1 MLNLFFKNNRDTIL
15 AGIVVLS
22 AALIIGAATL
32 IFLPYGI
39 DWSMYFRP
47 AARAMLSG
55 ESPFSVFGFYNPPWA
70 LLPLL
75 PLALLP
81 ESLGRALLF
90 LISFG
95 SLILIIRR
103 LGARGPLGM
112 TAFLV
117 SLPVAVGLF
126 NGNIDWLVM
135 LGFLFPPSIG
145 MIFMCLK
152 PQVGAAVIFFWC
164 VEAFRRGGIREVL
177 RISAPLCI
185 LFAVSLLV
193 YGWWPAE
200 FSTALDQR
208 HGAFNYL
215 TWPLSIPF
223 GLAFLALSIK
233 RRDIRWAMPASPCL
247 MPHAMF
253 HSWVVALAALARN
266 PRAMAVASAA
276 SWLVPVVLSILQ
288 MQK

>member
-1 MLNLFFKNNRDTIL
+1 MRSFFYSHRKSIA
-15 AGIVVLS
+15 AGIVILS
-22 AALIIGAATL
+22 AALIIGAAIL

-55 ESPFSVFGFYNPPWA
+55 ESPYAVQGFYNPPWA
-70 LLPLL
+70 LVPLL

-95 SLILIIRR
+95 SMFFIIRR
-103 LGARGPLGM
+103 LGAQGLVGV

-117 SLPVAVGLF
+117 SLPVAFGLF

-135 LGFLFPPSIG
+135 LGFLLPPRVG
-145 MIFMCLK
+145 MLFVCLK
-152 PQVGAAVIFFWC
+152 PQVGAAVIFFWWM
-164 VEAFRRGGIREVL
+164 EAFRRGGIREVL

-185 LFAVSLLV
+185 LSAASLLV
-193 YGWWPAE
+193 YGWWPAA
-200 FSTALDQR
+200 FGAALGER

-215 TWPLSIPF
+215 TWPTSIPF
-223 GLAFLALSIK
+223 GLAFLAVSIR

-266 PRAMAVASAA
+266 PRAMAVASAV
-276 SWLVPVVLSILQ
+276 SWLVPLVLSVLP
-288 MQK
+288 MPG